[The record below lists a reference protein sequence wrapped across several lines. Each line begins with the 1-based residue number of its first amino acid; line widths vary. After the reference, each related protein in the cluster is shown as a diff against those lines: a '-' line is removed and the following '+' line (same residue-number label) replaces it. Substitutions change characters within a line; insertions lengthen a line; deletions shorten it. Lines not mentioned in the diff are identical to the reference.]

1 MKNHPASDLKY
12 DTVINHII
20 RGIRLGIYPDQSKIP
35 SEKMLAEQINVS
47 VTSVREGLKQLC
59 AKNII
64 IKQQGRRSIVNA
76 SALCN
81 GNRTMH
87 IGWIGR
93 SDFEQMNPV
102 YFETYSRT
110 LSHLLKTNCHLSF
123 LPFRMERDEINIL
136 RMFDS
141 FDGFLLAGIRMQH
154 VSSELAARLRALHNV
169 IEIDDIGVTPANY
182 MICTN
187 GYLGGVMMGEYL
199 AEQKRKCPVLFLSD
213 YADFYPAFNM
223 RNRGIIDGLSA
234 RRIPFVLAPGNTRQS
249 TPQEFTAQV
258 AELLKKYPEIDTIWH
273 PHDAAA
279 IKIRKVF
286 EMQSPRELGF
296 YRSCGVDG
304 LPETVENEPFHASI
318 AHPFDELARLC
329 VETMLNFFSG
339 HYPDRNVRKISP
351 ILIPWR

>member
-1 MKNHPASDLKY
+1 
-12 DTVINHII
+12 
-20 RGIRLGIYPDQSKIP
+20 
-35 SEKMLAEQINVS
+35 
-47 VTSVREGLKQLC
+47 
-59 AKNII
+59 
-64 IKQQGRRSIVNA
+64 
-76 SALCN
+76 
-81 GNRTMH
+81 
-87 IGWIGR
+87 
-93 SDFEQMNPV
+93 
-102 YFETYSRT
+102 
-110 LSHLLKTNCHLSF
+110 
-123 LPFRMERDEINIL
+123 
-136 RMFDS
+136 MFDS

-286 EMQSPRELGF
+286 EMQSPREPGF